1 MDDDKRKY
9 RNTDTFSR
17 LEISSRCVSDS
28 QSHLLSMET
37 NSHTLATFPTNTPH
51 DTRRHGGLI
60 SSPTNQESRTSFVC
74 SPEKKTKNWRRGK
87 LLFRSFL
94 LRVGRTTLTTTSRTG
109 RRSAWWVLSVNFRN
123 HNNQSRARAPSF
135 PRNDPNDTKVCPPG
149 RFQRAVNTSIDDVSK
164 NSEKVKLPGRAT
176 DD

>member
-60 SSPTNQESRTSFVC
+60 SSPTSQESRTSFVC
-74 SPEKKTKNWRRGK
+74 SPERQKTGDEENDYFALSFSGSKK
-87 LLFRSFL
+87 
-94 LRVGRTTLTTTSRTG
+94 TLTTTSRTG
-109 RRSAWWVLSVNFRN
+109 RCSAWWVLSVNFRN

-135 PRNDPNDTKVCPPG
+135 PRIDPNVQSVPARKIPT
-149 RFQRAVNTSIDDVSK
+149 RSK
-164 NSEKVKLPGRAT
+164 HFN
-176 DD
+176 